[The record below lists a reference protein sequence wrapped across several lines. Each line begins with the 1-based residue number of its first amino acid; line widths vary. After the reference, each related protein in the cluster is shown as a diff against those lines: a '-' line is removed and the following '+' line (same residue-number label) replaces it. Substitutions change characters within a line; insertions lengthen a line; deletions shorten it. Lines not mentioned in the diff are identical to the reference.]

1 MYIEIISIIATILG
15 AIMSISWFI
24 QAHKIWKNKS
34 SKDVSIIFLS
44 IFSLGNLVWLIYGL
58 ALKQL
63 PVIISFA
70 IGLVGCVAVLV
81 LALKYRKGKK
91 KSGKRKK

>member
-1 MYIEIISIIATILG
+1 MYIEIISIVATILG
-15 AIMSISWFI
+15 TIMSVSWFI

-34 SKDVSIIFLS
+34 AKDVSLIFLS
-44 IFSLGNLVWLIYGL
+44 IFSIGNLCWLLYGL

-70 IGLVGCVAVLV
+70 IGLIGCVGVLV
-81 LALKYRKGKK
+81 LALKYRK
-91 KSGKRKK
+91 